1 MNDNLKTKIHT
12 TNEKLAIASVNYVR
26 KQTGLNQGLY
36 PLIASMKNDDGSTTP
51 SNFDKSMILAFDPTF
66 LSQSSEKE
74 IMKVAFLEAYKSY
87 GYYLVLRK
95 DMCFYVNKVYYSK

>member
-1 MNDNLKTKIHT
+1 MNENLKTKTHT

-36 PLIASMKNDDGSTTP
+36 TLIASMKNDDGSTTP

-66 LSQSSEKE
+66 LVNHQKEK
-74 IMKVAFLEAYKSY
+74 S
-87 GYYLVLRK
+87 RK
-95 DMCFYVNKVYYSK
+95 